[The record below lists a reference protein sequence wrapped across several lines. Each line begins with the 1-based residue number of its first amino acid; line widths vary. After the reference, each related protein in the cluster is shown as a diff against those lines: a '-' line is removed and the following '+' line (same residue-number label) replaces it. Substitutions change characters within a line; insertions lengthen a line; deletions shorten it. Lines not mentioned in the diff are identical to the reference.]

1 MHGRCGTFFQSRA
14 PDQCEE
20 YGREFRG
27 VRPWTGRLVLADV
40 WAHAKALRGASN
52 RPAMPAG
59 DSA

>member
-27 VRPWTGRLVLADV
+27 VSPWTGRLVLADV
-40 WAHAKALRGASN
+40 WAHAKALRGA
-52 RPAMPAG
+52 
-59 DSA
+59 